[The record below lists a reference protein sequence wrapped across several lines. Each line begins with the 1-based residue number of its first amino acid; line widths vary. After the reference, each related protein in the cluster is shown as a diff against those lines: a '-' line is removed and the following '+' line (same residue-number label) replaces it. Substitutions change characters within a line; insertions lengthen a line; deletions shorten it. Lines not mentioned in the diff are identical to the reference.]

1 MALPKNLLL
10 QDILKIYF
18 STTLTLK
25 HQSLPFKELYYI
37 FLQEIEYPSPVKICW
52 MQRENVKHI
61 TAAAVETVLLFC
73 KENPGFFV

>member
-37 FLQEIEYPSPVKICW
+37 FLQEIEYPSPVKMLNAKGKCEAHYSSSCW
-52 MQRENVKHI
+52 DCF
-61 TAAAVETVLLFC
+61 ALL
-73 KENPGFFV
+73 